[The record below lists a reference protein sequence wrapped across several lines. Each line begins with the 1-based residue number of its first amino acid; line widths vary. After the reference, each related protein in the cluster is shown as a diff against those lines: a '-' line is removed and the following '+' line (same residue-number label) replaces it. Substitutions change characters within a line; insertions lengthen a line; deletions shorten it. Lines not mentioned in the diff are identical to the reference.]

1 MKSTVAPLEGN
12 KVRLTVEVDEAEFD
26 KDIDAAFRKIAHE
39 VKLPGFR
46 PGKAPR
52 RVLEAR
58 IGVAPAREQALR
70 DGIPV
75 YLSKAV
81 REHEVDIIAQPE
93 VDITA
98 GAEDGPI
105 TFDATIEVRPK
116 VSVPGY
122 GGLRVEVPSLELDP
136 SDVDGPIEAEQR
148 RHGSL
153 VDVDRPAVRG
163 DYVTVD
169 LAGTR
174 EGEPVPGLNTD
185 DWLYEI
191 GRGWVAPTFDDELIG
206 ATAGDN
212 LTFSAAPSG
221 TEDEADF
228 TVAVTKVQELSLPEL
243 TDEWV
248 AENVGEHETVADWR
262 QAIATRLEA
271 VRLGQV
277 RQAFLEGTT
286 KSLADLVDEE
296 PPEALVNQE
305 LQARAQGLVQQLQQQ
320 GIPFENYLAITGQST
335 EQLTE
340 GLKDASVRAVKAD
353 LALRAVADAEELAI
367 TDDDLNA
374 EYARIAESVN
384 MKASAVRKEYER
396 QDAVTTLK
404 AEMKNRKALDWL
416 LHRVEIV
423 DPDGKM
429 VDRSLLLP
437 ETGGADSD
445 LASIGETST
454 EASEA

>member
-39 VKLPGFR
+39 VRLPGFR

-75 YLSKAV
+75 YLSRAV
-81 REHEVDIIAQPE
+81 REQEIDIIAQPE
-93 VDITA
+93 VDITG
-98 GAEDGPI
+98 GAEDGPVV
-105 TFDATIEVRPK
+105 FDATIEVRPK

-122 GGLRVEVPSLELDP
+122 GGLRVEVPSLDVDP
-136 SDVDGPIEAEQR
+136 SDIDGPIDAELR

-153 VDVDRPAVRG
+153 VDVDRPAVKG

-174 EGEPVPGLNTD
+174 AGDPVPGLNTE

-191 GRGWVAPTFDDELIG
+191 GRGWVAPTFDDELVG
-206 ATAGDN
+206 ATVGDT
-212 LTFSAAPSG
+212 LTFTATPSG

-228 TVAVTKVQELSLPEL
+228 TVSVKKVQELALPEL
-243 TDEWV
+243 TDDWV
-248 AENVGEHETVADWR
+248 AENVGEHESVAAWR
-262 QAIATRLEA
+262 QSIAERLEA

-277 RQAFLEGTT
+277 RQALLERTT
-286 KSLADLVDEE
+286 QALADLVDDEM
-296 PPEALVNQE
+296 PEALVNSE
-305 LQARAQGLVQQLQQQ
+305 MQARAQGLVQQLQQQ
-320 GIPFENYLAITGQST
+320 GIPFENYLAITGQT
-335 EQLTE
+335 AEQLTE

-353 LALRAVADAEELAI
+353 LALRAVAEAEELEI

-396 QDAVTTLK
+396 QDAVGNLK
-404 AEMKNRKALDWL
+404 AEMRNRKALDWL
-416 LHRVEIV
+416 LHRVEIA

-429 VDRSLLLP
+429 VERSLLLP
-437 ETGGADSD
+437 DTGGAESD
-445 LASIGETST
+445 LPSTDETST

>member
-26 KDIDAAFRKIAHE
+26 KDIDAAFRKIAQE
-39 VKLPGFR
+39 VRLPGFR

-75 YLSKAV
+75 YLSRAV
-81 REHEVDIIAQPE
+81 REQEIDIIAQPE
-93 VDITA
+93 VDITG
-98 GAEDGPI
+98 GAEEGPVV
-105 TFDATIEVRPK
+105 FDATIEVRPK

-122 GGLRVEVPSLELDP
+122 GGLRVEVPALDVDP
-136 SDVDGPIEAEQR
+136 AEIDGPIDAELR

-174 EGEPVPGLNTD
+174 EGEPVPGLNTE

-191 GRGWVAPTFDDELIG
+191 GRGWVAPTFDDELVG
-206 ATAGDN
+206 ASVGET
-212 LTFSAAPSG
+212 LTFSATPSG

-228 TVAVTKVQELSLPEL
+228 TVTVKKVQELSLPEL
-243 TDEWV
+243 TDDWV
-248 AENVGEHETVADWR
+248 AENVGEHETVAVWR
-262 QAIATRLEA
+262 QSIATRLEA

-277 RQAFLEGTT
+277 RQALLERTT
-286 KSLADLVDEE
+286 QALADLVDED
-296 PPEALVNQE
+296 PPEPLVNSE

-320 GIPFENYLAITGQST
+320 GIPFENYLAITGQT
-335 EQLTE
+335 AEQLTE

-353 LALRAVADAEELAI
+353 LALRAVAEAEELEI

-396 QDAVTTLK
+396 QDAVANLK
-404 AEMKNRKALDWL
+404 AEMRNRKALDWL

-429 VDRSLLLP
+429 VERSLLLP
-437 ETGGADSD
+437 DTGGAESD
-445 LASIGETST
+445 LPSTDETST